1 MHAAVGDDK
10 EWSEYLMP
18 KPSDSTSSS
27 MWHVLGP
34 VIDHDKIISNKYRSI
49 CGNASWKEFS
59 ARIYHSSRSY
69 CLWFVDGGYYSLFR
83 FIELDV

>member
-18 KPSDSTSSS
+18 KLSDSTSSS

-49 CGNASWKEFS
+49 CGNASSKEFKS
-59 ARIYHSSRSY
+59 QDISFKSILLSVIRRWRVLQLVSFHRT
-69 CLWFVDGGYYSLFR
+69 
-83 FIELDV
+83 

>member
-18 KPSDSTSSS
+18 KLSDSTSSS

-34 VIDHDKIISNKYRSI
+34 VIDQDKIISNKYRSI
-49 CGNASWKEFS
+49 CGNAS
-59 ARIYHSSRSY
+59 
-69 CLWFVDGGYYSLFR
+69 
-83 FIELDV
+83 

>member
-34 VIDHDKIISNKYRSI
+34 VIDHDKLFPTSTAVFVAMHLERNSVPGYIIQ
-49 CGNASWKEFS
+49 
-59 ARIYHSSRSY
+59 
-69 CLWFVDGGYYSLFR
+69 VDLIVCDS
-83 FIELDV
+83 